1 MKKVLGKKSSIAVF
15 VLPGVLLFTAVIFIP
30 VFCSLIYSLQNWDGL
45 NDMTFVG
52 FGNYKKLII
61 GNEQNYLLSVK
72 NTMLIAL
79 MTVCIQIPIAL
90 LIAIV
95 LSDKVKGEGFFRT
108 AYFVPSVISSAAIG
122 QLFLKIYNPD
132 YGLINTIL
140 RNIGLSSVARAW
152 LGNETTALIALIIPI
167 IWQYIGQHMLL
178 LYAGIKAIDPEV
190 QEAAIID
197 GASRWQRA
205 LKITIPLIAPML
217 EVCLTLGV
225 VGSIKIFDM
234 SMILTSNGEPFG
246 STIVQAGLM
255 QKQIFTYSQYGL
267 GSATAMSI
275 VVQCLILTLLIQWA
289 FRRFKL

>member
-108 AYFVPSVISSAAIG
+108 AYFVPSVIS
-122 QLFLKIYNPD
+122 Q
-132 YGLINTIL
+132 NT
-140 RNIGLSSVARAW
+140 
-152 LGNETTALIALIIPI
+152 
-167 IWQYIGQHMLL
+167 
-178 LYAGIKAIDPEV
+178 
-190 QEAAIID
+190 
-197 GASRWQRA
+197 
-205 LKITIPLIAPML
+205 
-217 EVCLTLGV
+217 
-225 VGSIKIFDM
+225 
-234 SMILTSNGEPFG
+234 
-246 STIVQAGLM
+246 
-255 QKQIFTYSQYGL
+255 
-267 GSATAMSI
+267 
-275 VVQCLILTLLIQWA
+275 
-289 FRRFKL
+289 